1 MRRLYHSRVTST
13 HGVYTR
19 KSTASPQINIANL
32 VQSLLRQV
40 EHFKGGSRSR
50 FPKLVRQFLVL
61 IFYCDCTCYS
71 RDFIYTTEWT
81 ITALTVTIT
90 CSIRFFRATLCIC
103 AANVV
108 MRCLSVRLSVTFV
121 YSVKTNKHICNFL
134 SLSGSHT
141 ILVLSA
147 SLYFSKRGAY

>member
-90 CSIRFFRATLCIC
+90 CSIRFFSARRCVYARPMSSCG
-103 AANVV
+103 VYPSV
-108 MRCLSVRLSVTFV
+108 CLSRS
-121 YSVKTNKHICNFL
+121 C
-134 SLSGSHT
+134 
-141 ILVLSA
+141 IL
-147 SLYFSKRGAY
+147 SKRINIFAIFCHYRVATPF